1 MNATTTFAALAIGAT
16 FTLPAYN
23 AAPALTKTSVKGAKA
38 VHGGAKVYAVP
49 AATVVKTVLH

>member
-1 MNATTTFAALAIGAT
+1 MTATTTFTALSVGTT
-16 FTLPAYN
+16 FTL
-23 AAPALTKTSVKGAKA
+23 AAHPSVTLAKTSVKGAKA